1 MEIIIGKKYKH
12 IKYHSYI
19 KVEIFKD
26 GRFRG
31 IGFYRNDNNCVGIG
45 DMVLF
50 NTLDY
55 KSISHEEFEEE
66 LTKIEQEISNRFYKE
81 F

>member
-26 GRFRG
+26 GRFQV
-31 IGFYRNDNNCVGIG
+31 RNQ
-45 DMVLF
+45 
-50 NTLDY
+50 
-55 KSISHEEFEEE
+55 
-66 LTKIEQEISNRFYKE
+66 EQREAFYKKFKALLKDATE
-81 F
+81 VIITPKPKQNGN